1 MTSTAIILLSRAD
14 SSINGENVSW
24 WINQGSLNIGR
35 FDFQYLFIS
44 WEFKDLIFLI
54 SKYLRKSQ
62 ENSRFLKNISRDV
75 SRYLKKYWDKKYGL
89 LHFLRFWR
97 RLDLN
102 LAFLVPITS
111 PLLVCINLPMISTF
125 VNPVLPRIKK
135 VKLVKRSCTICC
147 CFSNNVTAWCQN

>member
-44 WEFKDLIFLI
+44 WEFKNLIFLI

-62 ENSRFLKNISRDV
+62 ETYRFLKIFPDV
-75 SRYLKKYWDKKYGL
+75 SRYFKKYWDEKYGL
-89 LHFLRFWR
+89 LHLLRFWR
-97 RLDLN
+97 RLHLDLG
-102 LAFLVPITS
+102 FLVPITS
-111 PLLVCINLPMISTF
+111 PLLVCINLPTISTF
-125 VNPVLPRIKK
+125 VNPVLPRIKM

-147 CFSNNVTAWCQN
+147 CFSNHVTAWCQN